1 MQAEWLWGM
10 AGGGLI
16 GASAV
21 LLFAGIAR
29 VAGIS
34 GILFQAFTGPE
45 RSWRLA
51 FLLALMLAP
60 WLLSA
65 TGWQLPRLE
74 AADLGGVP
82 LLLAAGFLVGLGTRI
97 GSGCTSGHGVCGVA
111 RLSPRSIAATLSFM
125 LLGVV
130 TATWLRPVVLELV
143 STP

>member
-65 TGWQLPRLE
+65 TGWQLSL
-74 AADLGGVP
+74 
-82 LLLAAGFLVGLGTRI
+82 I
-97 GSGCTSGHGVCGVA
+97 H
-111 RLSPRSIAATLSFM
+111 I
-125 LLGVV
+125 
-130 TATWLRPVVLELV
+130 
-143 STP
+143 